1 MSTVRC
7 SKGSL
12 VKVLS
17 NPKSKDSDL
26 ETINDQIE
34 VLKLIEKA
42 CADITLSPH
51 QLWRFLSEEE
61 IDDIRNGHIGFD
73 TLTAYTQRLN
83 NHLYLVPEPTI
94 VTYHDC

>member
-1 MSTVRC
+1 MSTARC

-12 VKVLS
+12 IKVLL
-17 NPKSKDSDL
+17 NPKSTAIDL

-51 QLWRFLSEEE
+51 QLWRFLSKKE
-61 IDDIRNGHIGFD
+61 IDEIRNGHIGFD
-73 TLTAYTQRLN
+73 TLTAYAQRLS